1 MVLSKHG
8 VLMIDSRVV
17 EFYDIYWHIKFWQEL
32 MIIGGKMGIGL
43 GVVHSLSYYFSIQF
57 LVTNFWFVY
66 MRFSRCERAS

>member
-43 GVVHSLSYYFSIQF
+43 GWYTRCLIIFQF
-57 LVTNFWFVY
+57 NSW
-66 MRFSRCERAS
+66 